1 MTNNDNRRAVV
12 RLKMASIRVRESSFC
27 DKAHNDTLS
36 QIMYNQ
42 KQSAIFCDV
51 VMKVCDREIFAH
63 SNILAAASPYFGTF
77 LGQDL
82 PRQFSQRAPQV
93 IEIQIDGNEPN
104 VLYEEAVGAVIDY
117 IYTGKMLVKDT
128 NVFQISEIARIMQID
143 TIVQFCEDFSIG
155 KVGASELWEV
165 LRSKTFPTKTRSDA
179 AVNTDRIER
188 YSDVGLS
195 RNKARKLVS
204 VSTQVVPQLL
214 GMKRDSI
221 QTVDKSTSTSG
232 NVTAPPVKSKVA
244 KPHHSKRD
252 AFRHGHPT
260 KQKLSEKSADC
271 GADCIHDVATSE
283 KTNSQ
288 HTYTV
293 ILQPSGDSVI
303 SSLTDGETFQLVES
317 LNSSEIADI
326 DQSTCCDE
334 TAKECSI
341 PSDLDKEVHSSSGT
355 TDRDTSEKADIEQ
368 IDAMPDNAE
377 VVIVGMRRSRRTPKP
392 SLKKAMASPKRKASL
407 SQITETP
414 DTNEHDSEKENTV
427 VRRATNA
434 EHIKRESP
442 QVIICMVC

>member
-1 MTNNDNRRAVV
+1 
-12 RLKMASIRVRESSFC
+12 MASIRVRESSFC

-117 IYTGKMLVKDT
+117 IYTGKMLVKET

-143 TIVQFCEDFSIG
+143 TIVQFCDDFSIG

-188 YSDVGLS
+188 YSDMGLS
-195 RNKARKLVS
+195 RQRARKLVS

-214 GMKRDSI
+214 GMKPDSI

-232 NVTAPPVKSKVA
+232 SVTAPPAKP
-244 KPHHSKRD
+244 KPHHSKRNS
-252 AFRHGHPT
+252 FRHGHPT
-260 KQKLSEKSADC
+260 VSADC
-271 GADCIHDVATSE
+271 GADGIHDVTTSSE

-293 ILQPSGDSVI
+293 ILQPSGDGVI

-317 LNSSEIADI
+317 LNSSENMADI

-334 TAKECSI
+334 TTKECSI
-341 PSDLDKEVHSSSGT
+341 PKCSDLDKEVHSSSNT
-355 TDRDTSEKADIEQ
+355 TGADTSEKEDIEKV
-368 IDAMPDNAE
+368 DAKPDDPD
-377 VVIVGMRRSRRTPKP
+377 VVIVAMRRSRRTPKP
-392 SLKKAMASPKRKASL
+392 SLKMAMTTPKRKGSL
-407 SQITETP
+407 SQVTETP
-414 DTNEHDSEKENTV
+414 DTNEHDSEKENSV
-427 VRRATNA
+427 DRRATKA
-434 EHIKRESP
+434 ERIKRESS
-442 QVIICMVC
+442 QVIIYMFVF